1 VYVQLGHALMVP
13 VRRPVIASRADNVGP
28 PWCHADMSDRWGS
41 VARAVL
47 DPGLRGLVRVL
58 GGPGTG
64 KSSLLIDAAAAR
76 IATGVAPESVL
87 LLTGSG
93 RIGARARSALT
104 TELLRSREAGPLAP
118 RQFECPPRGGR
129 PGCGAAVRHGLPAV
143 IREPLVRSVHS
154 YAFAVLRRATQ
165 HAGAPPPRL
174 VTSAEQDAIIG
185 ELLAGQIQDGPDATT
200 AWPIE
205 LRPALGTAGFA
216 AELRELLAR
225 CAERGV
231 DPQELQRLG
240 RLCGRP
246 EWTAA
251 GQFAREYEQVMLLR
265 AAVGTAA
272 PQATTPAV
280 GAAELVGAALEAFA
294 VDSELLA
301 AERAR
306 IRVLLVD
313 DAQQLDPQAAR
324 LVRVLAAGAELTL
337 LAGDPAQA
345 VFGFRGAEPALLS
358 PTSGR
363 FPYPLGACPEG
374 DDPAPAGD
382 VPTRSVTL
390 TTSHRCAPAVARV
403 ISGIASRLSGGGEIE
418 GAGTDSGSVTA
429 RLAVSE
435 HAEAALIADTLRRA
449 HLVDGVPWSQM
460 AVIVRSVPRAP
471 GLSHALVRAGV
482 PVASPAVRGTL
493 AEQPAVQALLTVLAA
508 TADGLDGE
516 RALAILTGPI
526 GRADPVSLR
535 QLRRTLR
542 RADVDG
548 PPREFT
554 ALLVEALT
562 GDSLLRLP
570 VTQARPL
577 RRVRAVLD
585 AATRCHQ
592 RGGDPRYTLW
602 AAWRRSGLQRRWL
615 AACERGGPSGAQ
627 AGRDLDAVT
636 ALFDLADQYLSRT
649 AGASLRGLI
658 DHVGALQ
665 VPAVSPEPAVAA
677 EQVMVLSAHAAL
689 GNQWDLVV
697 IACLQEGLWPNT
709 VPRGGVLSTQRLLD
723 VLDGVTENASMRAPL
738 LAEERRLVVAAMGR
752 ARKRLLVT
760 AIDGE
765 ASDAGGEVA
774 LPSPF
779 FFEIARWAG
788 GSVDP
793 ELEPVTAP
801 RVLSV
806 AAVVGRLRGVVCA
819 PQGAVGEAVR
829 ACAATQLARLAKA
842 GVPGADPAGW
852 YGMTPVSTAEPLW
865 SGDEH
870 VVTLTPS
877 SLQTLVDCPLRWLA
891 ERHGGTDARDLR
903 STVGS
908 MLHALI
914 AEPAGS
920 EPQLLAALERAWHN
934 LPFESRWYSAN
945 ELARHRAMI
954 QAFLD
959 WRARTRR
966 ELTEVGVEV
975 DVDGVLDRQSGTGVS
990 VRLRGRV
997 DRIERD
1003 GAGRPVIVDI
1013 KTGKT
1018 PVSKDDAQRHAQL
1031 AMYQLAVAEGLSPTS
1046 GWDPGSAGEYSQ
1058 SEGDEPGGA
1067 RLVYLGRTGPGGAAE
1082 REQDPLTAEG
1092 RAEWRNVVWQAA
1104 AATAGPRFVARI
1116 NDGCSYCPLRP
1127 SCPAHTDIDGPGPV

>member
-1 VYVQLGHALMVP
+1 
-13 VRRPVIASRADNVGP
+13 
-28 PWCHADMSDRWGS
+28 MSDRWGPE
-41 VARAVL
+41 ARAVL
-47 DPGLRGLVRVL
+47 NPGVRGLVRVL

-64 KSSLLIDAAAAR
+64 KSCLLIDAAAAR
-76 IATGVAPESVL
+76 IAAGADPESVL

-93 RIGARARSALT
+93 RISATARSALT
-104 TELLRSREAGPLAP
+104 TKLLRSREAGPC
-118 RQFECPPRGGR
+118 R
-129 PGCGAAVRHGLPAV
+129 AV

-154 YAFAVLRRATQ
+154 YAFAVLRLAAQRA
-165 HAGAPPPRL
+165 GGPPPRL
-174 VTSAEQDAIIG
+174 VTSAEQDAIIA
-185 ELLAGQIQDGPDATT
+185 ELLAGEIQDGPDATT
-200 AWPIE
+200 AWPAE
-205 LRPALGTAGFA
+205 LRPALATAGFA
-216 AELRELLAR
+216 AELRELLTR

-231 DPQELQRLG
+231 HPQQLQRLG

-251 GQFAREYEQVMLLR
+251 GRFARQYEQVMLLR

-294 VDSELLA
+294 VDPELLA

-306 IRVLLVD
+306 IGVLLVD

-345 VFGFRGAEPALLS
+345 VFGFRGAEPAALL
-358 PTSGR
+358 
-363 FPYPLGACPEG
+363 G
-374 DDPAPAGD
+374 DDTP
-382 VPTRSVTL
+382 SVTL
-390 TTSHRCAPAVARV
+390 TKSRRCAPAVARV
-403 ISGIASRLSGGGEIE
+403 ISGVASRLPGGGEIE
-418 GAGTDSGSVTA
+418 GSGTDSGSVTV
-429 RLAVSE
+429 RLTASA

-460 AVIVRSVPRAP
+460 AVIVRSVPRAAQ

-482 PVASPAVRGTL
+482 PVAAPAATGTL
-493 AEQPAVQALLTVLAA
+493 AEQPAAQALLTVLAA

-516 RALAILTGPI
+516 RALALVTGPI

-542 RADVDG
+542 RTEVDD
-548 PPREFT
+548 PPREL
-554 ALLVEALT
+554 ADLLVEALS
-562 GDSLLRLP
+562 GDGLSRLP
-570 VTQARPL
+570 ANPARPL
-577 RRVRAVLD
+577 RRVCAVLD
-585 AATRCHQ
+585 AAARCQ
-592 RGGDPRYTLW
+592 RRGEDPRYTLW

-615 AACERGGPSGAQ
+615 AACERGDPSGAQ

-636 ALFDLADQYLSRT
+636 SLFDITDQYLSRT

-658 DHVGALQ
+658 DHVRALQ
-665 VPAVSPEPAVAA
+665 LPAIAA
-677 EQVMVLSAHAAL
+677 EPMVAGEQVNVLSAHAAL
-689 GNQWDLVV
+689 GHEWDLVV
-697 IACLQEGLWPNT
+697 IAGLQEGLWPNT
-709 VPRGGVLSTQRLLD
+709 VPRGGVLGTQRLLD

-738 LAEERRLVVAAMGR
+738 LAEERRLLVAAMGR

-765 ASDAGGEVA
+765 ASDGTGTGGETA

-779 FFEIARWAG
+779 FFEIAQWATGSADPDPPDCGDPLCPAPPRWRL
-788 GSVDP
+788 P
-793 ELEPVTAP
+793 LQPVAAP
-801 RVLSV
+801 RVLSA

-819 PQGAVGEAVR
+819 PQDAVSDAVR
-829 ACAATQLARLAKA
+829 ACAATQLARLARA

-852 YGMTPVSTAEPLW
+852 YGMTPVSTVEPLW

-877 SLQTLVDCPLRWLA
+877 SLQTLTDCPLRWLA
-891 ERHGGTDARDLR
+891 ERHGGTDARGLR
-903 STVGS
+903 STIGS
-908 MLHALI
+908 VVHALI

-920 EPQLLAALERAWHN
+920 ESQLLAALERAWQH

-945 ELARHRAMI
+945 ELTRHRAMI
-954 QAFLD
+954 QTFLE
-959 WRARTRR
+959 WRAQTRR

-975 DVDGVLDRQSGTGVS
+975 DVDGVLDGQEGGGG

-1003 GAGRPVIVDI
+1003 GAGRLVIVDV
-1013 KTGKT
+1013 KTGKS

-1031 AMYQLAVAEGLSPTS
+1031 AMYQLAVAEGLVP
-1046 GWDPGSAGEYSQ
+1046 Q
-1058 SEGDEPGGA
+1058 GDEPGGA
-1067 RLVYLGRTGPGGAAE
+1067 RLVYLGRTGPGGATE
-1082 REQDPLTAEG
+1082 REQNPLTPEARG
-1092 RAEWRNVVWQAA
+1092 EWRNLLRQAA
-1104 AATAGPRFVARI
+1104 AATAGPQFVARI
-1116 NDGCSYCPLRP
+1116 NDGCSHCPLRP
-1127 SCPAHTDIDGPGPV
+1127 SCPAHSNVDGPGPV